1 MEDEKTAQIR
11 IEKTKSNPKF
21 SDFSGSLNIYLQRSV
36 YDESTRQSPE
46 FPNPA
51 PFASKMAQDPTPPLT
66 AERLQALRSI
76 PYETA
81 PSPGYIVHMGR
92 LEENCQLLQ
101 SISQRCG
108 AKILLALKGF
118 ACHSTFPLIRQYLA
132 GTTSSGL
139 HEALLAKEYFGPEIH
154 VYSAAYKPQELQE
167 LNQFAHS
174 LVFNSAHQLA
184 AGLAALPTKAG
195 RPEFGLRV
203 NPEYSEGE
211 NELYDPCSPS
221 SRLGT
226 TRAALERARLKLPDG
241 LLDSLDGLHFHA
253 LCEQDSDTLEHT
265 ADAFEEKFGDL
276 IPGLKWL
283 NFGGGHHITRP
294 GYDIERLCRVVERF
308 RQRYGVE
315 VYLEPG
321 EAVAL
326 HTGVLVVTV
335 LDLLE
340 AGEHQIAILDTS
352 ATCHMPDILEMPY
365 RPGVLDA
372 GLPGQLP
379 HTYRLGGMSCLAG
392 DVIGDYS
399 FANPL
404 AIGQRIVFLDMSHY
418 TMVKSTTFNGVP
430 LPTISLYHPKSGL
443 KTVRTFGYEDY
454 RNRLS

>member
-1 MEDEKTAQIR
+1 
-11 IEKTKSNPKF
+11 
-21 SDFSGSLNIYLQRSV
+21 
-36 YDESTRQSPE
+36 
-46 FPNPA
+46 
-51 PFASKMAQDPTPPLT
+51 MAQDPTPPLT
-66 AERLQALRSI
+66 AERLAALRSI
-76 PYETA
+76 PFEAA
-81 PSPGYIVHMGR
+81 PSPSYIVHMGR

-108 AKILLALKGF
+108 AKVLLALKGF
-118 ACHSTFPLIRQYLA
+118 ACHSTFPLIRKYLT

-139 HEALLAKEYFGPEIH
+139 HEALLAEEFFGPEIH
-154 VYSAAYKPQELQE
+154 VYSAAYKKSELTQ
-167 LNQFAHS
+167 LSRFAHT
-174 LVFNSAHQLA
+174 LVFNSARQLA
-184 AGLAALPTKAG
+184 AGLEAIPAEN

-211 NELYDPCSPS
+211 NELYDPCSPA

-226 TRAALERARLKLPDG
+226 TRTALDRTLKELPEG
-241 LLDSLDGLHFHA
+241 LLQALDGLHFHA
-253 LCEQDSDTLEHT
+253 LCEQDADTLEHT
-265 ADAFEEKFGDL
+265 ANAFEAKFGDL

-294 GYDIERLCRVVERF
+294 GYDVDRLCRVVERF

-315 VYLEPG
+315 IYLEPG

-340 AGEHQIAILDTS
+340 AGGHQIAILDTS

-365 RPGVLDA
+365 RPGILDA
-372 GLPGQLP
+372 DLPGKLP

-399 FANPL
+399 FAEPL
-404 AIGQRIVFLDMSHY
+404 TIGRRIVLLDMSHY
-418 TMVKSTTFNGVP
+418 TMVKNSTFNGVP
-430 LPTISLYHPKSGL
+430 LPAICLFEPSEGLRTI
-443 KTVRTFGYEDY
+443 RTFGYEDY